1 MSRRAMSCASVERLR
16 EPMQKITD
24 YVLRCAG
31 VEPSAE
37 VLPFERAD
45 RPRRGAKERVHEGN

>member
-1 MSRRAMSCASVERLR
+1 ME
-16 EPMQKITD
+16 KITD

-31 VEPSAE
+31 VEVSAE

-45 RPRRGAKERVHEGN
+45 LKNVALTGLA